1 MLCNFRSCVCVCDV
15 CVYVVCVVCVV
26 CVCVCVRARVRAC
39 IWASFAPFRAH
50 VFIFEDVRECL
61 SV

>member
-15 CVYVVCVVCVV
+15 CVYVVCVCV
-26 CVCVCVRARVRAC
+26 CVCVCARARVRAC

-50 VFIFEDVRECL
+50 VFIFEDARECL